1 MRNIRQIKKV
11 NAIYMRI
18 LEGEGVQENP
28 YRDEEYIY
36 LEDEDRLFVIDRE
49 KSEFK
54 PVGEKEPRP
63 VIANGTEYDSY
74 ADYLKSRVEEE

>member
-1 MRNIRQIKKV
+1 MRNIRQIKKIS
-11 NAIYMRI
+11 AIYMRI

-36 LEDEDRLFVIDRE
+36 FDDEDRLFVIDRE
-49 KSEFK
+49 KGGLK
-54 PVGEKEPRP
+54 PVEEKEPRP

-74 ADYLKSRVEEE
+74 ADYLKSREEKE

>member
-1 MRNIRQIKKV
+1 MRNIRQIKRI

-36 LEDEDRLFVIDRE
+36 FDDEDRLFTIDRE
-49 KSEFK
+49 KGELK
-54 PVGEKEPRP
+54 PVGKEKTRP
-63 VIANGTEYDSY
+63 VIANGVEYDSY
-74 ADYLKSRVEEE
+74 TDYLKSREEKE